1 MSELGRGRPID
12 SPWGSGPVDRP
23 READYQ
29 AIRRAKEL
37 AAERIREA
45 EAERL
50 RVKRAREL
58 EAERIREAKAERAR
72 ELAAERAR
80 EAEAERLRKK
90 IEEATIKAR
99 TLDLT
104 AGRPEAG
111 GRVTVQ
117 RARLGS
123 DKNEVRVVG
132 TRGFQ
137 VGNDN
142 LQENT
147 YRFEIR
153 DLSASIDD
161 VVRGNSLRER
171 AFANLVDNPGSRAAN
186 REFRR
191 TLQNTPLFER
201 GDIEFKEQHG
211 IKARRVAIHTDSEG
225 SLVIENSQGVQ
236 RSDNST
242 QRNYF
247 KYIVKAARF
256 SAETAFSKDPKLT
269 RDLAIA
275 ARDLDCPAVQRSIER
290 RLQAACANT
299 NGQLEELYE
308 HFGEAFKFDVTGDGV
323 QFGEGNKRKDKII
336 TRSEKLRVEGWGDI
350 KGRQRREADYQESD
364 QRVCKQHQE
373 RIAKARPAGCHAE
386 ETAEQPA
393 ESMSPLIRWAAAV
406 LLDHLAP
413 GREYLAGK
421 VAAELMAA
429 LGNVRQ
435 ADVRDAAPGRSFG
448 AIRQRS
454 FPARSDQAMPLP
466 EVDMV
471 PLAGAQATGV
481 VVWGSEAAIARAQG
495 VRALNGDVL
504 LRYVRQR
511 IWALHRGGT
520 GSAAT
525 ALQAAK
531 SLRAVLFLDP
541 SALGGLWLDVDPMR
555 QALAAALPIY
565 MDLSADPLER
575 FAVFADR
582 RLAICPRCQVR
593 RLA

>member
-1 MSELGRGRPID
+1 MSEVGRGGPVD

-23 READYQ
+23 REVDYQ
-29 AIRRAKEL
+29 AIRRARELEAERIREAEAERVRVKRARELSAERIREARAEHAREL

-50 RVKRAREL
+50 R
-58 EAERIREAKAERAR
+58 
-72 ELAAERAR
+72 
-80 EAEAERLRKK
+80 K
-90 IEEATIKAR
+90 IEEARIKAR

-117 RARLGS
+117 WARLGS
-123 DKNEVRVVG
+123 SKNEVRVVD

-137 VGNDN
+137 AGNDN
-142 LQENT
+142 LQVNT

-153 DLSASIDD
+153 NPRASIGD
-161 VVRGNSLRER
+161 VVRGNPVRER
-171 AFANLVDNPGSRAAN
+171 AFANLMDNPGSRVAN

-191 TLQNTPLFER
+191 TLRNAPLFEG
-201 GDIEFKEQHG
+201 GDIDFKEKRG
-211 IKARRVAIHTDSEG
+211 IKARRVAIHSDSEG
-225 SLVIENSQGVQ
+225 ALVIGSTQGVQ

-247 KYIVKAARF
+247 KYTVKEARF
-256 SAETAFSKDPKLT
+256 SAESAFNKDPKLA

-275 ARDLDCPAVQRSIER
+275 ARNPGSLAVQRSIER
-290 RLQAACANT
+290 RLQAACANAD
-299 NGQLEELYE
+299 GRLEELYE
-308 HFGEAFKFDVTGDGV
+308 HFGETFKFDVTGDGV
-323 QFGEGNKRKDKII
+323 QFGEGNKRKDKVI
-336 TRSEKLRVEGWGDI
+336 TRSEKLRLEDWGDI
-350 KGRQRREADYQESD
+350 KGRERREADYQEGD
-364 QRVCKQHQE
+364 QRVCEQHQE

-386 ETAEQPA
+386 DMAEQSA
-393 ESMSPLIRWAAAV
+393 ESMSPLIRRAATV

-413 GREYLAGK
+413 GREYLAEK

-435 ADVRDAAPGRSFG
+435 VDVRDAALGRAFG
-448 AIRQRS
+448 TIRERP
-454 FPARSDQAMPLP
+454 FPARRDQAMPLP

-471 PLAGAQATGV
+471 PLVGARATGV
-481 VVWGSEAAIARAQG
+481 VVWGSDAAIARTEG
-495 VRALNGDVL
+495 VRVLNGEVL

-520 GSAAT
+520 GSAVT
-525 ALQAAK
+525 ALQAVK

-541 SALGGLWLDVDPMR
+541 SARGGLWLDVDPVR
-555 QALAAALPIY
+555 QALAAALPIH
-565 MDLSADPLER
+565 MDLSAGPLER
-575 FAVFADR
+575 FAVFADQ
-582 RLAICPRCQVR
+582 RLAICPRCQVG